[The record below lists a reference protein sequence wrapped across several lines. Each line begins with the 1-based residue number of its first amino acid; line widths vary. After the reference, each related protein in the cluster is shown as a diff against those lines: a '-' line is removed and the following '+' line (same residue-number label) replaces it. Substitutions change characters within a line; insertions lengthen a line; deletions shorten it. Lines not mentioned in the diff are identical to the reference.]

1 MAGPSGRESPGGA
14 LLDSETGL
22 ARAAPARGADGQ
34 GHRMTEGAAA
44 LTYAVRP
51 AVVGRYLGQL
61 ALVQA
66 AVSTV
71 PLAVALGSGDR
82 PE

>member
-1 MAGPSGRESPGGA
+1 
-14 LLDSETGL
+14 
-22 ARAAPARGADGQ
+22 
-34 GHRMTEGAAA
+34 MTEGAAA
-44 LTYAVRP
+44 LTYPVRP